1 MKKALI
7 LITCALLLVSVC
19 APLWA
24 AELVGMVSR
33 MEGNVGVVSIPS
45 SKGIQPGMILYL
57 YRAGKYVGRAEVS
70 EVSQICSRIMALPET
85 KSMKIGDAVLSL
97 PAEET
102 YRPPVHTCK
111 NVKPEFILR
120 ECDGRAV
127 VVGKIETANL
137 EKVREEY
144 HLGIKVVQFQSLQTG
159 EEFYRVLSQDGN
171 FNMLLQPGTYIVDS
185 VHIIGLAGVSYNAW
199 GIPMGIIPGFL
210 MKKGGKSFPI
220 SYKFEVP
227 EKSDVVY
234 VGTLKFAI
242 DPKNPY
248 NRKYQSLPTY
258 TSVADEYDQAMA
270 EFARLNPYVQRTA
283 SLPERHLEAKGEKSL
298 MELVPGGP
306 GSLFEARGD
315 FKMAMK
321 EYFDMIRFDEAPYRA
336 IAHNALGNYYFQR
349 ERWLDSCIQY
359 DLARQLGYPVAD
371 DRIKALT
378 PYRYYTKPY
387 FD

>member
-1 MKKALI
+1 MKKTFTVLA
-7 LITCALLLVSVC
+7 CALLLISLC

-33 MEGNVGVVSIPS
+33 MEGSVGVVSIPG
-45 SKGIQPGMILYL
+45 SKGIQPGMIMYL
-57 YRAGKYVGRAEVS
+57 YRQGKYIGRAEVS
-70 EVSQICSRIMALPET
+70 EVSQICSRIMSLPEC
-85 KSMKIGDAVLSL
+85 KGMKVGDAVLSL

-111 NVKPEFILR
+111 NVQPEFILR
-120 ECDGRAV
+120 ESDGRAV

-144 HLGIKVVQFQSLQTG
+144 HLGVKVVQFQSIDTG
-159 EEFYRVLSQDGN
+159 EEFYRILSQSGTI
-171 FNMLLQPGTYIVDS
+171 NMLLQPGTYVVDS
-185 VHIIGLAGVSYNAW
+185 VHIVGLAGVSYNAW
-199 GIPMGIIPGFL
+199 GIPIGIVPGFL

-220 SYKFEVP
+220 SYKFQVP

-234 VGTLKFAI
+234 IGTLKFTI
-242 DPKNPY
+242 DPKNPFTK
-248 NRKYQSLPTY
+248 KYTDLPTY
-258 TSVADEYDQAMA
+258 TSVVDEYDQAMA
-270 EFARLNPYVQRTA
+270 DFEKLNPYVQRIS
-283 SLPERHLEAKGEKSL
+283 SLPERHLEAKAEKSL
-298 MELVPGGP
+298 MELVPDGP

-321 EYFDMIRFDEAPYRA
+321 EYFDMANYYEAPYRA
-336 IAHNALGNYYFQR
+336 RAHNALGNYYFQR
-349 ERWLDSCIQY
+349 EKWLDSCIQY
-359 DLARQLGYPVAD
+359 DLARQLGYPVSD
-371 DRIKALT
+371 DRIKALV